1 MENASKAL
9 LMAGGMIIAIIIISI
24 FIYGYNSM
32 TQMAQS
38 KQDVEA
44 LEEIENFNRPYLAF
58 NKSAMYGTDVIS
70 ILNLAISNN
79 KINNVEKTPGDELYV
94 DISFQLKYDSI
105 QDTVYLYTLNTRT
118 NKYEVKKL
126 DTSKNAKYGASDF
139 EFTSGTYSLSKN
151 LEPINDFL
159 KKSSIPEEQKDVK
172 KTDNNGTVL
181 EYTIKY
187 SGIADFKRK
196 TFKCSEVKYD
206 SYGRVK
212 SLKFEQIKGSSYGG

>member
-38 KQDVEA
+38 KQDVE
-44 LEEIENFNRPYLAF
+44 LLKEIEEYNRQYLIF
-58 NKSAMYGTDVIS
+58 NKTAMYGTDVIS

-105 QDTVYLYTLNTRT
+105 QDRVYMYTLNTSTKRYDI
-118 NKYEVKKL
+118 KEIEKKK
-126 DTSKNAKYGASDF
+126 TTYGALDF
-139 EFTSGTYSLSKN
+139 EFTPGTYSLSKN
-151 LEPINDFL
+151 LEPINGL
-159 KKSSIPEEQKDVK
+159 LKSSAKAEEE
-172 KTDNNGTVL
+172 KTVQSTSDNGTIL
-181 EYTIKY
+181 KYTIKY

-206 SYGRVK
+206 EYGRVK